1 LAEVLSQNE
10 IDQLFRAISSG
21 EANLEQLAQ
30 ERDTPKMRVYDFSKA
45 NKFSK
50 EQIRTL
56 HIVFENMA
64 RQMSTYFSGQL
75 GTMVEITVIS
85 VEEQIYREFNN
96 FLPTPVILGIL
107 GMPPLHGP
115 LLVEMSPNVCF
126 GIISRLFG
134 GAGDAGNYD
143 RPFTEIEQSVIERM
157 MRQFLPYM
165 VEAWEKIT
173 RVEPTLERTET
184 SPQFAQIVGMN
195 EAAAIVTLQFK
206 SPDIDGMMSFCIP
219 HLSIEPIAK
228 QLNTALMFSN
238 KSSQRIVESNSDNIQ
253 RRILNTQLCV
263 KVILSET
270 TMTVDD
276 VLSLRLGDVI
286 QLDNRVGEE
295 LRIKVEHI
303 PKASGRLGVRHGK
316 YALRITNIIKEED
329 TVDE

>member
-1 LAEVLSQNE
+1 MAEVLSQNE

-21 EANLEQLAQ
+21 ETTPEQLGQ
-30 ERDTPKMRVYDFSKA
+30 DKDTPKMRVYDFSKA

-56 HIVFENMA
+56 HIVFENLA
-64 RQMSTYFSGQL
+64 RQMSTYFSGTL
-75 GTMVEITVIS
+75 GTMVDVTVVS

-96 FLPTPVILGIL
+96 FLPTPVMLGIFN
-107 GMPPLHGP
+107 MPPLHGP
-115 LLVEMSPNVCF
+115 LIVELSPTVAF

-134 GAGDAGNYD
+134 GTGETGDID
-143 RPFTEIEQSVIERM
+143 RAFTEIEQSVVERII
-157 MRQFLPYM
+157 RQFLPLM

-173 RVEPTLERTET
+173 PVEPSLERTET
-184 SPQFAQIVGMN
+184 SPQFAQIVTMN

-206 SPDIDGMMSFCIP
+206 TADIDGMMSFCIP

-228 QLNTALMFSN
+228 QLNTALVFTNRRSVVAEPN
-238 KSSQRIVESNSDNIQ
+238 NENIH
-253 RRILNTQLCV
+253 RRILGTQLHV
-263 KVILSET
+263 KAILSET

-286 QLDNRVGEE
+286 QLDNRIGEE
-295 LRIKVEHI
+295 MKIKVEHI
-303 PKASGRLGVRHGK
+303 PKAFGVLGVRQGK

-329 TVDE
+329 TDDE